1 MINITSTFLASLEH
15 WSLERL
21 IPHARNA
28 RTHSEVQIAQIAGS
42 IAEFGFVNPE
52 LVDDDEVIAGHG
64 RVLAARTLGLS
75 SRRLAKQAHAI
86 YQCT

>member
-1 MINITSTFLASLEH
+1 MDTRTPPGTAFYEQRQSGA
-15 WSLERL
+15 
-21 IPHARNA
+21 NA

-52 LVDDDEVIAGHG
+52 LVDDDEVIAGRG

-75 SRRLAKQAHAI
+75 SRRLAKQSHAI